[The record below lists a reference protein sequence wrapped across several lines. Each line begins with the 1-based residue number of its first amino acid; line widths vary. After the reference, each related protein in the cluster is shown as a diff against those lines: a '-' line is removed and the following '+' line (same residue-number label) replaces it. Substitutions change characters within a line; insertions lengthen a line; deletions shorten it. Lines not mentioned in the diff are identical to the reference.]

1 VVDNVAITAGTG
13 TTVATDDVGGV
24 HYQLVKVVFG
34 ALDSASLVTPA
45 LGLPVAQVGSLPAG
59 TNIIGRTGDATDVGR
74 VTRHFIFDTP
84 TASPAAETLAS
95 VTQWYNNAAVAA
107 TTTPAVV
114 PTGKVLR
121 ITGMRLATASLA
133 AAGMVVLRLRAN
145 VAGVAVV
152 GSPLVASLQVGSQA
166 AVAALQD
173 HDIINFPEGIDF
185 PAGTGIGLTHQGYV
199 GATGTLQSFSRFEA
213 WGYEYTA

>member
-1 VVDNVAITAGTG
+1 MVDNTTSAAGPTL
-13 TTVATDDVGGV
+13 ATDDIGGV
-24 HYQLVKVVFG
+24 HYPRVKLAWG
-34 ALDSASLVTPA
+34 ADGSAVDASAAAP
-45 LGLPVAQVGSLPAG
+45 LPVRA
-59 TNIIGRTGDATDVGR
+59 IDATDMGR

-95 VTQWYNNAAVAA
+95 VTQWYANAAVAA

-114 PTGKVLR
+114 PAGKVLR
-121 ITGMRLATASLA
+121 ITGMRIATASLA
-133 AAGMVVLRLRAN
+133 AGGMVKLRLRAN
-145 VAGVAVV
+145 TAGVVAVT
-152 GSPLVASLQVGSQA
+152 SPLVASLQVGSRA

-173 HDIINFPEGIDF
+173 HAEITFPEGIDF

-199 GATGTLQSFSRFEA
+199 GATGTLQSFSTFEA